1 MIIDALYYIRTQRH
15 TQTDRHT
22 HTETGRQTD
31 RHTDIHT
38 HTTHTG
44 KKRADVPILARTFL
58 RTRARSDTEA
68 CTDEE
73 HEYLYVTAQ
82 GDVGRERGE
91 GR

>member
-1 MIIDALYYIRTQRH
+1 MHYIILEHRGIHRQTDTHTQR
-15 TQTDRHT
+15 QA
-22 HTETGRQTD
+22 D

-38 HTTHTG
+38 HTHTG